1 MKTETKVTIGILAAT
16 AIIIFGGISL
26 FKGSIVPQGTQDYS
40 KYINTGLELDK
51 TKVSRDY
58 NPKITGTSVSTT
70 TASTTLIQVTE
81 FLDYECPAC
90 ASAGEPLVKALLLKY
105 GSNIVVT
112 RKIFPVH
119 GQASVDIARVVL
131 ASQILGS
138 EVYQSVHS
146 KVFETQREWA
156 VLGKKDREEYIK
168 KLIVDMG
175 VDYDKV
181 FAESQDKKYVDQIT
195 QDKQDA
201 TELGIKATPSFI
213 IGNHTRITGGL
224 PLDEITKYID
234 SK

>member
-16 AIIIFGGISL
+16 VIIMFGGITLYKRSV
-26 FKGSIVPQGTQDYS
+26 VPEGPKDYS
-40 KYINTGLELDK
+40 KYVNTGLELDK

-58 NPKITGTSVSTT
+58 NPKITGVSFSTT

-90 ASAGEPLVKALLLKY
+90 ATNGEPLVKALLLKY

-119 GQASVDIARVVL
+119 GQASVDVARVVL

-138 EVYQSVHS
+138 EVYQSIHT
-146 KVFETQREWA
+146 KVFETQQKWA
-156 VLGKKDREEYIK
+156 VLGKKDREEYVK

-181 FAESQDKKYVDQIT
+181 FAESRDQKYVDQVT

-201 TELGIKATPSFI
+201 IDLGIKATPSFI
-213 IGNHTRITGGL
+213 IGNNTRITGGL
-224 PLDEITKYID
+224 PFDEITKYID
-234 SK
+234 TN